1 MASHK
6 PPRELRSDQDLYDL
20 ADQSKS
26 TVLLIGSGASFQYA
40 DASRALQDTLKVL
53 REENLYSDDEQVPAE
68 ELRKTLVFFG
78 GDTAKDDAPDL
89 GWLVRAVKREL
100 GAKAT
105 VVSFQ
110 SWPETQEEFVDYV
123 FRYEREFDEGGREL
137 WGGTDELGGP
147 VAATR
152 HYLSERMQATLD
164 CLVCVGGGT
173 ISRSELSFAL
183 RGGALRR
190 HRYVR
195 AEVRKKRPGCSEY

>member
-1 MASHK
+1 MLRVAGARGLGACRAATRRRLSTAMASHK

-40 DASRALQDTLKVL
+40 DASRALKDTLKVL
-53 REENLYSDDEQVPAE
+53 REENLYSDDQQVPAE
-68 ELRKTLVFFG
+68 ELQKTLFFFG

-164 CLVCVGGGT
+164 CLVCVGGG
-173 ISRSELSFAL
+173 E
-183 RGGALRR
+183 
-190 HRYVR
+190 
-195 AEVRKKRPGCSEY
+195 

>member
-53 REENLYSDDEQVPAE
+53 REENLYSDDQQVPAE
-68 ELRKTLVFFG
+68 ELQKTLVFFG

-110 SWPETQEEFVDYV
+110 SWP
-123 FRYEREFDEGGREL
+123 RCI
-137 WGGTDELGGP
+137 GGTAGRSVTP
-147 VAATR
+147 YRSVRATR
-152 HYLSERMQATLD
+152 RCCMRPRTCSWA
-164 CLVCVGGGT
+164 
-173 ISRSELSFAL
+173 
-183 RGGALRR
+183 RR
-190 HRYVR
+190 T
-195 AEVRKKRPGCSEY
+195 GQ